1 MAERRI
7 YDLARGKYGV
17 IDGME
22 EAVPAV
28 APRRD
33 AESLTALILG
43 SFATGAI
50 SAYLIGLYLVGR

>member
-7 YDLARGKYGV
+7 YDLARGKYG
-17 IDGME
+17 IADAPE
-22 EAVPAV
+22 EAVPVA

-43 SFATGAI
+43 AFATGAI
-50 SAYLIGLYLVGR
+50 SAYLIGLYLVGN

>member
-17 IDGME
+17 IDGADE
-22 EAVPAV
+22 VVPAV

-33 AESLTALILG
+33 VESLTALILG
-43 SFATGAI
+43 AFATGAI
-50 SAYLIGLYLVGR
+50 SAYLLGLYLIGG